1 MSNSNAGNNIK
12 VVCRFRPQNSREIRE
27 GGVPIID
34 YDENGETCRMEG
46 KEFQGNFTFDR
57 IFPPD
62 TTQKAVFDESI
73 KPIVDEVISGYNGT
87 VFAYG
92 QTGSGKTHTMMG
104 NMDDDEFKGLIPRI
118 VEQIFASIIAS
129 PSTIEYTVKV
139 SYMEI
144 YMEKIRDL
152 LNPQNDNLPI
162 HEEKNRGVYVK
173 GLLEVYVSSIQEV
186 YEVMK
191 RGGSARIVAY
201 TNMNAESSRSHSI
214 FVITVNQKNLTDG
227 SVKSGKLSLVD
238 LAGSEKVG
246 KTGASGQTL
255 EEAKKINKSLSAL
268 GMVINALTDGK
279 STHIPYRDSKLT
291 RILQESLGGNSRTTL
306 IINSSPSSFNEAETL
321 STLRFGMSPA
331 ELKALLKKAKSE
343 AVSFQQY
350 ISALEGEVGVWR
362 SGGNVP
368 KEKWASME
376 KGSSSTAPPTPTT
389 PTNPAIEAAKKEL
402 DSRPS
407 TPAPI
412 LEKDER
418 EEFLRRE
425 NELTDQIAEKES
437 ILANQ
442 EKVLS
447 EMKEELDSYK
457 VHEESITRVQ
467 LEKITYDNKESDITM
482 DSLREANAELTNEL
496 DALKRSLTDLRA
508 AQKEGD
514 KEQKKQEK
522 MAQIL
527 AELDPTGV
535 ISAKEKQ
542 IRDTVLKLESID
554 SAQENVTIN
563 IEELISVRHELAE
576 SKALVST
583 HEQTINELHQEN
595 EHLTRK
601 RDELEYRLN
610 SLELEY
616 EELLDK
622 TIAEEEA
629 NNNIDISET
638 IAELRLNFALV
649 DLKRANEELQIA
661 INEKD
666 ARSESHKNVAEKE
679 KDMERIRKTMAQ
691 QLADFDV
698 MKKALMRDLQNRCEK
713 VVELEISLDETREQ
727 YNNVLRN
734 NNNKAQQKKMAFLE
748 RNLEQLTNVQKQLVE
763 QNSSLKK
770 EVAIAERK
778 LLARNERI
786 QALEALLQDAQEKLT
801 TQNQK
806 FEAQLQAVRERLE
819 QARSVKSQY
828 QNNSKS
834 IPPQYPLHSKQTS
847 QQFQLQNNSKPTSPQ
862 YKLQNQNNQS
872 QIPHNQK
879 EGKKKK
885 EGREGNKGNEGRE
898 ENKGNEG
905 NEGNDVKKKNSIKK
919 DKHKEFCIKY
929 GIKFSKED
937 IIHQVCT
944 HKSVISNTAPT
955 NERIDYLAIQLY
967 AAEFLID
974 RVPSDELHDRVE
986 LYTKNSDNLGKIG
999 MRMGLHELLYWTPI
1013 NAKQVEAANQEGY
1026 KLKPSGIESVTGRA
1040 LQAIVG
1046 AIYHDQGDYAAREFV
1061 DKHILTAPIIYQSI
1075 NKNFNFWSKN
1085 Y

>member
-1 MSNSNAGNNIK
+1 MSDNRNNIR

-27 GGVPIID
+27 GGVPIIK
-34 YDENGETCRMEG
+34 YDEDNVDTCRMEG

-57 IFPPD
+57 IFPPE
-62 TTQKAVFDESI
+62 TQQKFLFDESI
-73 KPIVDEVISGYNGT
+73 KPIVDDVIGGYNGT

-104 NMDDDEFKGLIPRI
+104 DMDNDEFKGLIPRI
-118 VEQIFASIIAS
+118 VEQIFHSIISS
-129 PSTIEYTVKV
+129 PSTMEYTVKV

-173 GLLEVYVSSIQEV
+173 GLLEVYVSSVQEV

-191 RGGSARIVAY
+191 RGGNARIVAY

-214 FVITVNQKNLTDG
+214 FVITVNQKNLNDG

-306 IINSSPSSFNEAETL
+306 IINCSPSSFNEAETL
-321 STLRFGMSPA
+321 STLRFGMRAKSIKNKAKINAELSPA

-350 ISALEGEVGVWR
+350 ISALEGEVGIWR
-362 SGGNVP
+362 SGGTVP
-368 KEKWASME
+368 KEKWASMD
-376 KGSSSTAPPTPTT
+376 KATSSPAQPPTPTT
-389 PTNPAIEAAKKEL
+389 PANPSNPSNPAIEAVKREV
-402 DSRPS
+402 DSRPG

-418 EEFLRRE
+418 DEFLKRE

-437 ILANQ
+437 ALAAQ
-442 EKVLS
+442 EKLLS
-447 EMKEELDSYK
+447 EMKEELDLYK
-457 VHEESITRVQ
+457 SQEDTITKENKQMASELNELKVQ
-467 LEKITYDNKESDITM
+467 LEKVAYENKEGAITV
-482 DSLREANAELTNEL
+482 DSLRESNLELATEVESLKKALAEH
-496 DALKRSLTDLRA
+496 RQS
-508 AQKEGD
+508 QKEGD

-522 MAQIL
+522 MAAML
-527 AELDPTGV
+527 AELDPSGV
-535 ISAKEKQ
+535 ISKKEQQ
-542 IRDTVLKLESID
+542 IRDTLLKLE
-554 SAQENVTIN
+554 TIGSDN
-563 IEELISVRHELAE
+563 SSPLTMEELSTLRRELSD
-576 SKALVST
+576 SKSLVSA
-583 HEQTINELHQEN
+583 HEQTINELHYEN

-601 RDELEYRLN
+601 RDELEIRLTT
-610 SLELEY
+610 LELEY

-629 NNNIDISET
+629 NNNNIDTTES
-638 IAELRLNFALV
+638 IAELRGKLEAQFVAKKEVQQKEIDELKQELEKKNEELHKLNSTLA
-649 DLKRANEELQIA
+649 DLKRVNEELQTVISDKEA
-661 INEKD
+661 KAEGGQ
-666 ARSESHKNVAEKE
+666 KNVAEKE

-734 NNNKAQQKKMAFLE
+734 NNSKAQQKKMAFLE

-801 TQNQK
+801 SQNQK

-819 QARSVKSQY
+819 QARSQKSS
-828 QNNSKS
+828 NSIAAGLSFGRIAK
-834 IPPQYPLHSKQTS
+834 PLRGGVPVH
-847 QQFQLQNNSKPTSPQ
+847 
-862 YKLQNQNNQS
+862 
-872 QIPHNQK
+872 
-879 EGKKKK
+879 
-885 EGREGNKGNEGRE
+885 
-898 ENKGNEG
+898 ENK
-905 NEGNDVKKKNSIKK
+905 
-919 DKHKEFCIKY
+919 
-929 GIKFSKED
+929 
-937 IIHQVCT
+937 
-944 HKSVISNTAPT
+944 KS
-955 NERIDYLAIQLY
+955 
-967 AAEFLID
+967 
-974 RVPSDELHDRVE
+974 
-986 LYTKNSDNLGKIG
+986 
-999 MRMGLHELLYWTPI
+999 
-1013 NAKQVEAANQEGY
+1013 
-1026 KLKPSGIESVTGRA
+1026 
-1040 LQAIVG
+1040 
-1046 AIYHDQGDYAAREFV
+1046 
-1061 DKHILTAPIIYQSI
+1061 
-1075 NKNFNFWSKN
+1075 
-1085 Y
+1085 

>member
-1 MSNSNAGNNIK
+1 MGDSNRNNIR

-27 GGVPIID
+27 GGVPIIS
-34 YDENGETCRMEG
+34 YDENGETVRMEG

-57 IFPPD
+57 IFPPE
-62 TTQKAVFDESI
+62 TQQKFFFDEAI
-73 KPIVDEVISGYNGT
+73 KPIVDDVIGGYNGT

-104 NMDDDEFKGLIPRI
+104 DMDNEEFKGLIPRI
-118 VEQIFASIIAS
+118 VEQIFHSIISS
-129 PSTIEYTVKV
+129 PSTMEYTVKV

-173 GLLEVYVSSIQEV
+173 GLLEVYVSSVQEV

-191 RGGSARIVAY
+191 RGGNARIVAY

-214 FVITVNQKNLTDG
+214 FVITVNQKNLNDG

-306 IINSSPSSFNEAETL
+306 IINCSPSSFNEAETL
-321 STLRFGMSPA
+321 STLRFGMRAKSIKNKARVNAELSPA
-331 ELKALLKKAKSE
+331 ELKALLKKAKNE

-362 SGGNVP
+362 SGGTVP
-368 KEKWASME
+368 KEKWATME
-376 KGSSSTAPPTPTT
+376 KATSGSTQPPTPTT
-389 PTNPAIEAAKKEL
+389 PSNPAIEAAKREA
-402 DSRPS
+402 DSRPG

-437 ILANQ
+437 AIAAQ
-442 EKVLS
+442 EKMLS

-457 VHEESITRVQ
+457 SQEEENKKRESELNELKVQ
-467 LEKITYDNKESDITM
+467 LEKVAYENKEGAITM
-482 DSLREANAELTNEL
+482 DSLRESNLELSAEVES
-496 DALKRSLTDLRA
+496 LKKQLSEHRLS
-508 AQKEGD
+508 QKEGD

-522 MAQIL
+522 MAAML
-527 AELDPTGV
+527 AELDPSGV
-535 ISAKEKQ
+535 ISKKEQQ
-542 IRDTVLKLESID
+542 IRDTLLKLE
-554 SAQENVTIN
+554 TIGDN
-563 IEELISVRHELAE
+563 SPQLTTEELSTLRRELSE
-576 SKALVST
+576 SKNLVSQ
-583 HEQTINELHQEN
+583 HEQTINELHHEN

-601 RDELEYRLN
+601 RDELEIRLTT
-610 SLELEY
+610 LELEY

-638 IAELRLNFALV
+638 IAELRGKLEAQFVAKKEVQQKEIDELKQELEKKNEELHKLNSALA
-649 DLKRANEELQIA
+649 DLKRVNEELQTA
-661 INEKD
+661 INDK
-666 ARSESHKNVAEKE
+666 ESKAEGGQKIVADKE

-734 NNNKAQQKKMAFLE
+734 SNNKAQQKKMAFLE

-819 QARSVKSQY
+819 QARSQKS
-828 QNNSKS
+828 SS
-834 IPPQYPLHSKQTS
+834 IASGLSFGRIAKPLRGGVPVTD
-847 QQFQLQNNSKPTSPQ
+847 
-862 YKLQNQNNQS
+862 
-872 QIPHNQK
+872 
-879 EGKKKK
+879 KK
-885 EGREGNKGNEGRE
+885 
-898 ENKGNEG
+898 
-905 NEGNDVKKKNSIKK
+905 
-919 DKHKEFCIKY
+919 
-929 GIKFSKED
+929 
-937 IIHQVCT
+937 
-944 HKSVISNTAPT
+944 
-955 NERIDYLAIQLY
+955 
-967 AAEFLID
+967 
-974 RVPSDELHDRVE
+974 
-986 LYTKNSDNLGKIG
+986 
-999 MRMGLHELLYWTPI
+999 
-1013 NAKQVEAANQEGY
+1013 
-1026 KLKPSGIESVTGRA
+1026 
-1040 LQAIVG
+1040 
-1046 AIYHDQGDYAAREFV
+1046 
-1061 DKHILTAPIIYQSI
+1061 
-1075 NKNFNFWSKN
+1075 
-1085 Y
+1085 

>member
-1 MSNSNAGNNIK
+1 MSQAGNNIR

-27 GGVPIID
+27 GGVPIISF
-34 YDENGETCRMEG
+34 DENGESCRMEG
-46 KEFQGNFTFDR
+46 KEFQGSFTFDR
-57 IFPPD
+57 IFPPE
-62 TTQKAVFDESI
+62 TSQKAVFEESI
-73 KPIVDEVISGYNGT
+73 KHIVDEVISGYNGT

-104 NMDDDEFKGLIPRI
+104 NMDDEEFKGLIPRI
-118 VEQIFASIIAS
+118 VEQIFQSIIDS
-129 PSTIEYTVKV
+129 PPTIEYTVKV

-152 LNPQNDNLPI
+152 LNPQNDNLPV

-173 GLLEVYVSSIQEV
+173 GLLEVYVGSVQEV

-191 RGGSARIVAY
+191 RGGSAH
-201 TNMNAESSRSHSI
+201 MNAESSRSHSI
-214 FVITVNQKNLTDG
+214 FVITINQKNLADG

-279 STHIPYRDSKLT
+279 SAHIPYRDSKLT

-306 IINSSPSSFNEAETL
+306 MINSSPSSFNEAETL
-321 STLRFGMSPA
+321 STLRFGMRAKSIKNKAKVNAELSPA
-331 ELKALLKKAKSE
+331 ELKALLKKAKSD

-350 ISALEGEVGVWR
+350 ITALEGEIGVWR

-376 KGSSSTAPPTPTT
+376 KASSSPAAPTT
-389 PTNPAIEAAKKEL
+389 PTSAANPQLEQVKKEAEGE
-402 DSRPS
+402 SRPS

-418 EEFLRRE
+418 DELLKRE
-425 NELTDQIAEKES
+425 NELNDQIAEKETE
-437 ILANQ
+437 LAAK
-442 EKVLS
+442 EKLLA
-447 EMKEELDSYK
+447 ELNEELDTYK
-457 VHEESITRVQ
+457 NQEESITKENKQMASELNELKVQ
-467 LEKITYDNKESDITM
+467 LEKVTYDHKEDAIIM
-482 DSLREANAELTNEL
+482 DSLREQNSDLTTEIEELKK
-496 DALKRSLTDLRA
+496 AISGLKL
-508 AQKEGD
+508 AQREGD

-527 AELDPTGV
+527 AELDPSGV

-542 IRDTVLKLESID
+542 IRDTLLKLEKVDAD
-554 SAQENVTIN
+554 SSSTSLT
-563 IEELISVRHELAE
+563 IEELATVRRELAE
-576 SKALVST
+576 SKELVST
-583 HEQTINELHQEN
+583 HEQTINELHYEN
-595 EHLTRK
+595 ERLTRQ
-601 RDELEYRLN
+601 RDEFEIRLSTLET
-610 SLELEY
+610 EY

-629 NNNIDISET
+629 NSNIDITET
-638 IAELRLNFALV
+638 IAELRGKLEAQFAAKKEVQQKEIEELKQELEKKNEELHKLNSALT
-649 DLKRANEELQIA
+649 DLKRANEELQVIVFPK
-661 INEKD
+661 NESNALNDKEKEGKSD
-666 ARSESHKNVAEKE
+666 SQKSVADKE

-727 YNNVLRN
+727 YNNVLRS

-819 QARSVKSQY
+819 QARA
-828 QNNSKS
+828 
-834 IPPQYPLHSKQTS
+834 
-847 QQFQLQNNSKPTSPQ
+847 
-862 YKLQNQNNQS
+862 
-872 QIPHNQK
+872 QK
-879 EGKKKK
+879 
-885 EGREGNKGNEGRE
+885 
-898 ENKGNEG
+898 
-905 NEGNDVKKKNSIKK
+905 
-919 DKHKEFCIKY
+919 
-929 GIKFSKED
+929 
-937 IIHQVCT
+937 
-944 HKSVISNTAPT
+944 NTASATFAGLPFG
-955 NERIDYLAIQLY
+955 RIAKPLRGGGGGATADANG
-967 AAEFLID
+967 AEI
-974 RVPSDELHDRVE
+974 
-986 LYTKNSDNLGKIG
+986 TG
-999 MRMGLHELLYWTPI
+999 
-1013 NAKQVEAANQEGY
+1013 NAQGR
-1026 KLKPSGIESVTGRA
+1026 KLK
-1040 LQAIVG
+1040 
-1046 AIYHDQGDYAAREFV
+1046 
-1061 DKHILTAPIIYQSI
+1061 
-1075 NKNFNFWSKN
+1075 
-1085 Y
+1085 